1 MAISLDNVFGI
12 HEQALK
18 LRAQRTELLASNLAN
33 ADTPGYKAK
42 DIDFDAALRSAMSN
56 SGSNSGNESTAMRTT
71 NAAHMQDLSAGG
83 GLDSWIKY
91 RVPNQPALDGNTVET
106 HVEQA
111 AFARNAVEYQAT
123 LQFLSGESKS
133 LMQAIKGSE

>member
-1 MAISLDNVFGI
+1 MAISMDNIFGV
-12 HEQALK
+12 HEQALR

-42 DIDFDAALRSAMSN
+42 DVDFDAALRSAMSGSGAEGVTMRATN
-56 SGSNSGNESTAMRTT
+56 SGHIQE
-71 NAAHMQDLSAGG
+71 LSAG

-91 RVPNQPALDGNTVET
+91 RVPHQPALDGNTVET
-106 HVEQA
+106 HIEQA

-123 LQFLSGESKS
+123 LQFLSSKSKS
-133 LMQAIKGSE
+133 LMHAIKGSE

>member
-42 DIDFDAALRSAMSN
+42 DIDFESALRGAMGGSA
-56 SGSNSGNESTAMRTT
+56 GATSTAMRTT
-71 NAAHMQDLSAGG
+71 HSGHIQDPSGG
-83 GLDSWIKY
+83 ALDAWIKY
-91 RVPNQPALDGNTVET
+91 RVPHQPALDGNTVET
-106 HVEQA
+106 HIEQA

-123 LQFLSGESKS
+123 LQFLSSKS
-133 LMQAIKGSE
+133 KNLMQAIKGSE

>member
-1 MAISLDNVFGI
+1 MPISLDNVFGI

-18 LRAQRTELLASNLAN
+18 LRAQRTELIASNLAN

-42 DIDFDAALRSAMSN
+42 DIDFESALRSAMN
-56 SGSNSGNESTAMRTT
+56 GSSAEATAMHTT
-71 NAAHMQDLSAGG
+71 NSAHMQDLSSG

-91 RVPNQPALDGNTVET
+91 RVPHQPALDGNTVET

-111 AFARNAVEYQAT
+111 AFARNAMEYQAT
-123 LQFLSGESKS
+123 LQFLSNKSKS

>member
-1 MAISLDNVFGI
+1 MPISLDNVFGI

-42 DIDFDAALRSAMSN
+42 DIDFESALRSAMNSSN
-56 SGSNSGNESTAMRTT
+56 TEATAMRTT
-71 NAAHMQDLSAGG
+71 DAGHMQDLSMNQMGG
-83 GLDSWIKY
+83 GLDGWIKY
-91 RVPNQPALDGNTVET
+91 RTPNQPALDGNTVET
-106 HVEQA
+106 HIEQA

-123 LQFLSGESKS
+123 LQFLSSKSRS
-133 LMQAIKGSE
+133 LMQAIRGSE

>member
-1 MAISLDNVFGI
+1 MAISLDNIFGI

-42 DIDFDAALRSAMSN
+42 DIDFESALRGAMGGSA
-56 SGSNSGNESTAMRTT
+56 GADSTAMRTT
-71 NAAHMQDLSAGG
+71 HSGHIQDLSGGG

-91 RVPNQPALDGNTVET
+91 RVPHQPALDGNTVET
-106 HVEQA
+106 HIEQA

-123 LQFLSGESKS
+123 LQFLSGKS
-133 LMQAIKGSE
+133 RKLMQAIKGSE

>member
-1 MAISLDNVFGI
+1 MALGIDNVFGI
-12 HEQALK
+12 HEQALR

-42 DIDFDAALRSAMSN
+42 DIDFEAALSSAMSG
-56 SGSNSGNESTAMRTT
+56 SGGQETALKTTSKGHIKNISGGDM
-71 NAAHMQDLSAGG
+71 DG
-83 GLDSWIKY
+83 WIKY
-91 RVPNQPALDGNTVET
+91 RVPHQPALDGNTVES

-123 LQFLSGESKS
+123 LQFLGGKS
-133 LMQAIKGSE
+133 RGLLQAIKGSE

>member
-1 MAISLDNVFGI
+1 MAISLDNIFGI
-12 HEQALK
+12 HEQALR
-18 LRAQRTELLASNLAN
+18 LRSQRTELLASNLAN

-42 DIDFDAALRSAMSN
+42 DIDFEAALRGAMNGGGTEATS
-56 SGSNSGNESTAMRTT
+56 MRTT
-71 NAAHMQDLSAGG
+71 SSGHIQDLSSG
-83 GLDSWIKY
+83 GLDGWIKY
-91 RVPNQPALDGNTVET
+91 RVSHQPALDGNTVES

-123 LQFLSGESKS
+123 LQFLSGKSRS